1 MTTSGLRRWPLAT
14 GRPETWTAG
23 QRTRRDELLVHRPQ
37 AVTPFEGTQLRAEC
51 PCPSTGTSQP
61 HVWISS
67 GGRTDLM
74 NAVNTAC
81 GRAIGRRAALG
92 PPRGEGI
99 APWGLIVSRS
109 FAMLARRHRTGHI
122 PAVAAKSKRS
132 AHIFRACT
140 SARRATHCATTA
152 CAREYFSRE
161 VFAASARNSRC
172 AASVYARNKHAAMR

>member
-92 PPRGEGI
+92 PPQEEGV
-99 APWGLIVSRS
+99 APWGLVVGRS
-109 FAMLARRHRTGHI
+109 FCDAR
-122 PAVAAKSKRS
+122 AS
-132 AHIFRACT
+132 APHWSYTRCDDEVKT
-140 SARRATHCATTA
+140 KCAH
-152 CAREYFSRE
+152 FSRTHE
-161 VFAASARNSRC
+161 RAARNLLRDNC
-172 AASVYARNKHAAMR
+172 LRT